1 MATFAELL
9 NLEGLMFLCAICGIV
24 MKRRHVLPE
33 RSREILTDLVLN
45 LILPANI
52 IHSFEVEFSLTIL
65 AKFAVI
71 LIIATAAQL
80 ISMVCA
86 NTFWNR
92 QPENLKAVLQYG
104 TQVSNAGFLGNPVC
118 EGVYGAEGLMYASV
132 FLIPQR
138 IVMWTAGIAYFTKS
152 ADWKETFRKLAKNP
166 CIVAVY
172 IGFFLMITQL
182 QLPAVIENT
191 LSRLGA
197 CTTPLSSILI
207 GIMVAD
213 VDLRTLVTP
222 LTLRLTFIRQIFLP
236 AIVYIGCLL
245 LHIDPLLTGVSVLLV
260 GMPIGSTTPILAAK
274 YGGDY
279 VFAGKYVILSTLLSL
294 FTVPFWCFIM
304 SAA

>member
-1 MATFAELL
+1 MATFNDLL
-9 NLEGLMFLCAICGIV
+9 NLEGLMFLCALCGII
-24 MKRRHVLPE
+24 MTRKKLLPE
-33 RSREILTDLVLN
+33 KSREILTDLVMN

-52 IHSFEVEFSLTIL
+52 IHSFEVEFNMTIL
-65 AKFAVI
+65 QKFAVV

-80 ISMVCA
+80 VSMLCA

-104 TQVSNAGFLGNPVC
+104 TQVSNAGFLGIPVT
-118 EGVYGAEGLMYASV
+118 EGVLGSEGLMYGSV

-152 ADWKETFRKLAKNP
+152 ADWKDTFKKLAKNP

-172 IGFFLMITQL
+172 IGFFLMLTQI
-182 QLPAVIENT
+182 QLPDMLENT
-191 LSRLGA
+191 LIKLGA
-197 CTTPLSSILI
+197 CTTPLTSILI

-213 VDLRTLVTP
+213 VDYRTLVSP
-222 LTLRLTFIRQIFLP
+222 MIFLLAAVRQLVLP
-236 AIVYIGCLL
+236 GLVYLGCRF

-260 GMPIGSTTPILAAK
+260 GMPVGSTTPILAAK

-279 VFAGKYVILSTLLSL
+279 VFAGKCVILSTVLSL
-294 FTVPFWCFIM
+294 FTVPLWCFIM
-304 SAA
+304 SV